1 MKTGLIGCRSWWAFL
16 RPAWISLQSGNT
28 RAVKSKPLFS
38 ERLQLNFGGTG
49 AAQRRFELDNQ
60 YPEKNS
66 AGNTTKLPGKDKKKT
81 HTQNFKKEPRGII
94 TSDCILINREDVG
107 GGGKQTDARRDRK
120 RECDRHVKWNNSDDG
135 LRGTSLF

>member
-81 HTQNFKKEPRGII
+81 KKKAHTEFQEGAERNHH
-94 TSDCILINREDVG
+94 
-107 GGGKQTDARRDRK
+107 K
-120 RECDRHVKWNNSDDG
+120 RLYLN
-135 LRGTSLF
+135 